1 MNKIC
6 LILSIALAV
15 LISTMQI
22 TYAGGIGS
30 EVKKPNLTRMRVG
43 AYNTQSNIS
52 VIEYDTYGS
61 ESGYYIEDGF
71 GYTTKYD
78 KNGNILSKYKSGQ
91 AGRTYLY
98 DKYNHVIGYFQ
109 ATSKYRTMLYDKEG
123 NALGYFKVDSDGL
136 IKKYDMDGNHLNTY
150 KNFKGK

>member
-52 VIEYDTYGS
+52 VIEYDTYGYVYS
-61 ESGYYIEDGF
+61 EYNPFIS
-71 GYTTKYD
+71 
-78 KNGNILSKYKSGQ
+78 
-91 AGRTYLY
+91 AGCIVAA
-98 DKYNHVIGYFQ
+98 D
-109 ATSKYRTMLYDKEG
+109 
-123 NALGYFKVDSDGL
+123 
-136 IKKYDMDGNHLNTY
+136 
-150 KNFKGK
+150 

>member
-1 MNKIC
+1 MNKIR
-6 LILSIALAV
+6 LISSIALAV

-71 GYTTKYD
+71 GNTTKYD
-78 KNGNILSKYKSGQ
+78 KYGNKLSQYATNQPGITYVYDKYGHTAGYFKPVSNTKTMIYDKSGQ
-91 AGRTYLY
+91 P
-98 DKYNHVIGYFQ
+98 VGYF
-109 ATSKYRTMLYDKEG
+109 S
-123 NALGYFKVDSDGL
+123 SDGSGFV
-136 IKKYDMDGNHLNTY
+136 KKYDMDGTHLNTY
-150 KNFKGK
+150 KRL